1 MTDKKGLLIVVSGPS
16 GVGKGT
22 VLGKVFEKRDDMY
35 YSVSATTREMRE
47 GEKDGV
53 NYHFLSEEEF
63 LKIKAEDGFLES
75 ACYCDN
81 YYGTLKEEVFKRIDK
96 GINVVLEIEVQ
107 GAMQIRRKHPEG
119 VFIYILP
126 PSYKALRERL
136 LGRGTDDLDKIEKRL
151 EAAKWELTQID
162 KYNYLVVNDIVEE
175 AADELNSIIEAEH
188 LRTPRVYDAIQEMLA
203 NDEI

>member
-53 NYHFLSEEEF
+53 NYHFLSEEQF
-63 LKIKAEDGFLES
+63 LKIKDEDGFLES

-107 GAMQIRRKHPEG
+107 GAMQIRRRHPEG

-136 LGRGTDDLDKIEKRL
+136 LKRGTDDIAKIEKRL

-162 KYNYLVVNDIVEE
+162 KYNYLVINDIVEE
-175 AADELNSIIEAEH
+175 AANEVNAIIEAEH
-188 LRTPRVYDAIQEMLA
+188 LRTPRVYDAVQEMLSKE
-203 NDEI
+203 EI